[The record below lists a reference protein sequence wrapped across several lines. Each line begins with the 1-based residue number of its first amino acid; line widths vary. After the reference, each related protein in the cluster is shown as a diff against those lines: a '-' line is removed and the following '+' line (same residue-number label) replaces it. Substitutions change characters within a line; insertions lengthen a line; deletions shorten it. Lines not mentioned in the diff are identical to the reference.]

1 VIRDLTTLLRI
12 YRDKLL
18 LIFLILA
25 MPWAWAF
32 FWVPWWVNLVCI
44 LMVPIAGALLIFRVL
59 PPPPDLRRADDDPTA
74 IPDVQIRKMRKMG
87 LGINT
92 LLGRWSLVSSQSRSS
107 IEEVQSHVD
116 EVIRISETSVVEIG
130 NKFIAVTR
138 KTRVQVEHAL
148 ALLEHTKAGGARRE
162 SRPLP
167 ELVTAYEQLLA
178 RVTTS
183 LAKIAETAS
192 ELERRHDSVRKD
204 FTHVD
209 TLLDQLSTHDSQ
221 IGMMALNTSVA
232 AATSSGSLVSVS
244 DQIRTLSLE
253 SKAFTRD
260 IRRTLEQ
267 VRDAHHETHVLVREA
282 VQQAREA
289 AHEGTA
295 EAARLGREMLFNGQ
309 EVAETLSQ
317 IGSLGNEIQRDI
329 NDIVVALQYQ
339 DITQQKLQQLKNP
352 LLTDL
357 MSSLR
362 VIFDET
368 RVLSNKLQGSG
379 IVDQAASGSFKVDTL
394 TGSPAGTGPAAEP
407 PTAGNDEPPATEPP
421 GRRNK
426 GDEAVEIF

>member
-1 VIRDLTTLLRI
+1 MSDFLALLRI
-12 YRDKLL
+12 YRDKLF

-32 FWVPWWVNLVCI
+32 FWVPWWVNVVCI
-44 LMVPIAGALLIFRVL
+44 LMVPVAGALLIFRVL
-59 PPPPDLRRADDDPTA
+59 PPPPDTRRATDDPA
-74 IPDVQIRKMRKMG
+74 IIPDAQIRKMRKMG

-92 LLGRWSLVSSQSRSS
+92 LLGRWSVVSNQSRSS

-138 KTRVQVEHAL
+138 KTRTQVEHAL
-148 ALLEHTKAGGARRE
+148 ALLERTQTGNAQRE

-167 ELVTAYEQLLA
+167 ELVTAYEQLLGS
-178 RVTTS
+178 VTAS
-183 LAKIAETAS
+183 LGKIAETAA
-192 ELERRHDSVRKD
+192 ELEKRHEAMRED
-204 FTHVD
+204 FKHVD
-209 TLLDQLSTHDSQ
+209 TLLDQLSAHDSQ
-221 IGMMALNTSVA
+221 IGVMALNTSVA
-232 AATSSGSLVSVS
+232 AATSSTNVVSVS

-260 IRRTLEQ
+260 IRRTLDQ
-267 VRDAHHETHVLVREA
+267 VRGAHQAAHTAVRQS
-282 VQQAREA
+282 VQQARDAADAANREA
-289 AHEGTA
+289 TK
-295 EAARLGREMLFNGQ
+295 LGREMLFNGQ

-317 IGSLGNEIQRDI
+317 IGALGNEIQKDI

-339 DITQQKLQQLKNP
+339 DITQQKLQRLKNP

-357 MSSLR
+357 MGSLR

-379 IVDQAASGSFKVDTL
+379 IVDQTATGSFKVVAIPDAAPESGAA
-394 TGSPAGTGPAAEP
+394 GSKVEEIGP
-407 PTAGNDEPPATEPP
+407 G
-421 GRRNK
+421 GRRK
-426 GDEAVEIF
+426 GGDEAVELFK